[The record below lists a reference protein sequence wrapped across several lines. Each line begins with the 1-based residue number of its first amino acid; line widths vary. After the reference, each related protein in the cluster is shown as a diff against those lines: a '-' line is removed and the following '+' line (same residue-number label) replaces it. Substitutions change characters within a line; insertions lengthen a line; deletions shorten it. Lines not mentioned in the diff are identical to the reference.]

1 MGKTRIGVVL
11 RESVGG
17 AKSSNQSAD
26 LVALADRYNVF
37 VKKLHILIHSLQQHH
52 AVMIQIDKTRTQVR
66 TNNTVLIRYIT
77 RFALLYCGE
86 LSSLLERVLGRI
98 SAFCYYCFAKSLFA
112 CCSRTFARFVSVF
125 PLQTAKSLA
134 DLSKGTPLWDATGL
148 MPSADRP
155 SNTVNSYASVHDTLS
170 AKAKSYATKF
180 KQFVLDYAMEWDKVV
195 RTRVE
200 GGLKKADLL
209 RRELD
214 HYQKK
219 VEALRLSTNQAM
231 AKGKTVAPATAERL
245 GRNEEKLVSSKQG
258 YNKIATDLCILMEE
272 VTERAWRDLHPLL
285 IKCAQFDMTMSGDE
299 SSILSGLSQSV
310 SDLKLV
316 ATENGL
322 SPQARL
328 KDIATLSPELL
339 STRPGGVSGLMI
351 TSGGEPLAGSRGSSM
366 AQPPGSV
373 GPQGLGGYPVQVSSA
388 TEPPGPYE
396 FSRNTSFNS
405 YASAP
410 APSSQGVEPLST
422 MSMLS
427 ISQASAPAPTYED
440 MYAANQSTAMS
451 VHSAPYSGN
460 YPPMSP
466 ASRQGSFDPS
476 VYSDHSGYDG
486 APVAAAPAAP
496 PPPPPRS
503 APLPPSYGAPIQNY
517 GPPSPQNY
525 GAPPP
530 QNYGAPQSYGAPSN
544 SYSSPSN
551 YGSPPPM
558 ADARSM
564 GPAPGR
570 YAPDPPSTSGQQ
582 PYYPPRSMNPRPF
595 DEPANSNPFGN

>member
-1 MGKTRIGVVL
+1 
-11 RESVGG
+11 
-17 AKSSNQSAD
+17 
-26 LVALADRYNVF
+26 
-37 VKKLHILIHSLQQHH
+37 
-52 AVMIQIDKTRTQVR
+52 
-66 TNNTVLIRYIT
+66 
-77 RFALLYCGE
+77 
-86 LSSLLERVLGRI
+86 
-98 SAFCYYCFAKSLFA
+98 
-112 CCSRTFARFVSVF
+112 
-125 PLQTAKSLA
+125 
-134 DLSKGTPLWDATGL
+134 
-148 MPSADRP
+148 
-155 SNTVNSYASVHDTLS
+155 VHDTLS

-180 KQFVLDYAMEWDKVV
+180 KQFVLDYAVEWDKVV

-200 GGLKKADLL
+200 GGLKKAELL

-219 VEALRLSTNQAM
+219 VEALRLTTNQAM

-351 TSGGEPLAGSRGSSM
+351 TSGGEPLGGARSESSM
-366 AQPPGSV
+366 AMPPGSV
-373 GPQGLGGYPVQVSSA
+373 GPQGLGGYPVQISSGA
-388 TEPPGPYE
+388 EPPGPSYALA
-396 FSRNTSFNS
+396 RNTSFNS

-410 APSSQGVEPLST
+410 APGSYGLEPLST
-422 MSMLS
+422 LSMLS

-440 MYAANQSTAMS
+440 MYAANHSTAMS
-451 VHSAPYSGN
+451 VHSDPHSGN
-460 YPPMSP
+460 YPPMRSP

-476 VYSDHSGYDG
+476 VYSVDSAYSG

-503 APLPPSYGAPIQNY
+503 APLPPSYGAPQSY
-517 GPPSPQNY
+517 GASPQNY

-530 QNYGAPQSYGAPSN
+530 QNYGAPQSYGAPETSYSAPN
-544 SYSSPSN
+544 SY
-551 YGSPPPM
+551 GAPPM
-558 ADARSM
+558 ADARAM
-564 GPAPGR
+564 GPASGR
-570 YAPDPPSTSGQQ
+570 YAPDPPSAFGQQ
-582 PYYPPRSMNPRPF
+582 SYYPPESMNPR
-595 DEPANSNPFGN
+595 NTNPFGN